1 MPSPEACATAAN
13 IVNDVLHHGHSL
25 DSTAAKRLK
34 PQPAE
39 SHSEIREIAWGSVR
53 WAYRYRHLL
62 QQKLHKPIRSRDTI
76 LENLLLCA
84 FYQYEHLDA
93 PDYAITSGAVEA
105 ASLLGRKH
113 AKNLVNGVLRA
124 HLRDPVSITTG
135 QEEAQYATP
144 MWLLSCLR
152 KAWPDD
158 WNDIVNTYNSRPP
171 LTLRANIQLTS
182 RSDYML
188 RLLKAGVDSTAS
200 SLSQWAITLA
210 KPRSVLK
217 VPGFSDGLV
226 SVQDAA
232 AQLSPCFLG
241 PLQGLRILDACAAP
255 GGKTG
260 QLYELATDST
270 SITAIDLPGRTHLIH
285 ENIQRLKGHVDI
297 IGGDVTEPDR
307 WWDGT
312 PYDRIILDAPCSGT
326 GVIRR
331 HPDIRV
337 LRRHSDI
344 ARFSCN
350 QLNMIQQLWP
360 LLCRGGRLLYIT
372 CSILPAENDAVIER
386 LMENTKDAG
395 SVPSDYSLGEST
407 RFGRQ
412 FLPCAEG
419 DGLYYAIVQKC

>member
-1 MPSPEACATAAN
+1 MY
-13 IVNDVLHHGHSL
+13 
-25 DSTAAKRLK
+25 KR
-34 PQPAE
+34 Q
-39 SHSEIREIAWGSVR
+39 
-53 WAYRYRHLL
+53 
-62 QQKLHKPIRSRDTI
+62 
-76 LENLLLCA
+76 
-84 FYQYEHLDA
+84 
-93 PDYAITSGAVEA
+93 
-105 ASLLGRKH
+105 
-113 AKNLVNGVLRA
+113 
-124 HLRDPVSITTG
+124 
-135 QEEAQYATP
+135 
-144 MWLLSCLR
+144 
-152 KAWPDD
+152 
-158 WNDIVNTYNSRPP
+158 
-171 LTLRANIQLTS
+171 
-182 RSDYML
+182 
-188 RLLKAGVDSTAS
+188 
-200 SLSQWAITLA
+200 
-210 KPRSVLK
+210 
-217 VPGFSDGLV
+217 
-226 SVQDAA
+226 VQDAA

-297 IGGDVTEPDR
+297 IGDDVTEPDR

-337 LRRHSDI
+337 LRRHTDI

-372 CSILPAENDAVIER
+372 CSVLPAENDAVIER
-386 LMENTKDAG
+386 LMENTKDAC